1 MKRTIRI
8 VVGTLAGAFAT
19 ALSAAV
25 TYTYSGSGS
34 AGNWTDPHNWTA
46 SDGTSTGYPGT
57 AETDVAVFAKD
68 AGAVVF
74 DFGGQAMA
82 LGELTVNGGSSDVT
96 ADITLKNVT
105 MTVASKVFFDVGTS
119 VRLSDGTTLAAG
131 SSTVTDP
138 DFRGSFVIDSG
149 CAYVTAPKRYTK
161 FGAKS
166 VTRIGGTL
174 SIDTYPVTIAAG
186 AQIILEGGEYL
197 ENARLEAMV
206 SQARD
211 WSAFTGTG
219 VINKSNNQWTLRK
232 NATSQPA
239 LSPGLTYIWGKISGD
254 ADVIMDLACG
264 TIEVA
269 GQTTADALFYANAT
283 AGAKRS
289 GFNFPRGSTAKVVFP
304 NYTPASADEMF
315 ETVLFSPGKDSIGP
329 HIYVGGL
336 SIASAEQLQDLF
348 DIELP
353 YADGKGVSLALKNTT
368 PSGASR
374 LAVPNVPS
382 VAGNQITFSGALSS
396 LGSGTTTVSLEWW
409 LGASAEVTNA
419 VDVASFD
426 PGASDLTFDKLVT
439 FSDWPESVCWRF
451 VSVNGSPEES
461 FRDASD
467 PATVAIQDAVTYA
480 WKGDVTSGKWN
491 DTENWTP
498 SATPCRGYPNAAEA
512 TAAFTGPGDVTVD
525 CSGMTVSLAALSI
538 ADGRGTVR
546 LSGGAMS
553 VAKVAIGTSA
563 AATCALGLE
572 EGASLDFLGG
582 GNCTVWG
589 QLIVGENSAYRQRTW
604 TLVLKGAGE
613 KVIVRS
619 GAELNLD
626 ALGILSFAS
635 TDAKIRLQGGTM
647 RTNKK
652 VGYNS
657 IELRNVIGAGLVEW
671 NQFQFDGSGN
681 VTSDLTIPEGMT
693 FSFTHEE
700 AGSGSV
706 VNLFGDGTIRF
717 RHGES
722 DPVGGAF
729 WNLNRFNI
737 SSASKIRVELPNY
750 AAMTRSEAYSLL
762 FNPDAADG
770 KFYFLLDGRPIPSE
784 PDFRRALSFVSP
796 MENSERGVCFGC
808 RKPVGFCILVK

>member
-1 MKRTIRI
+1 MKRAIRL

-19 ALSAAV
+19 TLSAAI

-34 AGNWTDPHNWTA
+34 AAAWTDPDNWTA
-46 SDGTSTGYPGT
+46 SDGTTTGYPGT
-57 AETDVAVFAKD
+57 AGTDVAVFAKD

-74 DFGGQAMA
+74 DLGGLTMA

-131 SSTVTDP
+131 SSTVKDP

-149 CAYVTAPKRYTK
+149 CAYVTASNRYTL

-166 VTRIGGTL
+166 VTRIGGKL
-174 SIDTYPVTIAAG
+174 SIGPYPVRIAAG
-186 AQIILEGGEYL
+186 AQIILEGGEYH
-197 ENARLEAMV
+197 ENASSEAMV

-211 WSAFTGTG
+211 WSAFTGAG
-219 VINKSNNQWTLRK
+219 VINKSNNEWTLRA
-232 NATSQPA
+232 NATSRPA
-239 LSPGLTYIWGKISGD
+239 LSPDLTYIWSMISGD
-254 ADVIMDLACG
+254 ADVMMDLACG

-269 GQTTADALFYANAT
+269 GQATAAALFYA
-283 AGAKRS
+283 GARRS
-289 GFNFPRGSTAKVVFP
+289 GFNFPKGSTAKVVFP

-315 ETVLFSPGKDSIGP
+315 ATVLFSPGPSSIGP
-329 HIYVGGL
+329 HIYAGG
-336 SIASAEQLQDLF
+336 SAIASAEQLQALF

-353 YADGKGVSLALKNTT
+353 YADGRGVSLALKNTT

-382 VAGNQITFSGALSS
+382 VAGNHITFSGALSS

-419 VDVASFD
+419 VDVASFE
-426 PGASDLTFDKLVT
+426 PGASDLTFGKLVT

-451 VSVNGSPEES
+451 VSVNGSSEES

-480 WKGDVTSGKWN
+480 WKGDVTSGKWS
-491 DTENWTP
+491 DAANWTP

-512 TAAFTGPGDVTVD
+512 AAAFTGPGDVTVD

-538 ADGRGTVR
+538 ADGCGTVR

-553 VAKVAIGTSA
+553 VARVDIGTTA

-582 GNCTVWG
+582 RNCTVWG

-604 TLVLKGAGE
+604 TLELKGAGE

-635 TDAKIRLQGGTM
+635 MDAKIRLQGGTM

-657 IELRNVIGAGLVEW
+657 IELRNVIGTGLVEW

-706 VNLFGDGTIRF
+706 VNLLGDGTIRF

-737 SSASKIRVELPNY
+737 SSASKMRVELPNY

-762 FNPDAADG
+762 FNPDAAGG
-770 KFYFLLDGRPIPSE
+770 KFYFLLDGQPIPTE

>member
-1 MKRTIRI
+1 MKRTIRL

-19 ALSAAV
+19 TLSAAV
-25 TYTYSGSGS
+25 TYTYSGLGS

-57 AETDVAVFAKD
+57 TETDVAVFAKD

-82 LGELTVNGGSSDVT
+82 LGELTVNGGSFDVT

-131 SSTVTDP
+131 SSPGKDP

-149 CAYVTAPKRYTK
+149 CTYDTAPNKYTL
-161 FGAKS
+161 FGEKS
-166 VTRIGGTL
+166 VTRIGGRL
-174 SIDTYPVTIAAG
+174 SIGVMPVTIAAG

-197 ENARLEAMV
+197 ENARLESMV
-206 SQARD
+206 SQARN

-219 VINKSNNQWTLRK
+219 VINKSNNQWNMRK

-239 LSPGLTYIWGKISGD
+239 LSPGLTYIWGMISGD
-254 ADVIMDLACG
+254 ADVMMDLACG

-269 GQTTADALFYANAT
+269 GQTTADALFW

-304 NYTPASADEMF
+304 NYTPKSADEMF
-315 ETVLFSPGKDSIGP
+315 ETVLFSPGPSSIGP
-329 HIYVGGL
+329 HIYVGG
-336 SIASAEQLQDLF
+336 SAIASAEQLQALF

-353 YADGKGVSLALKNTT
+353 YADGQGVSLALKNTT
-368 PSGASR
+368 PSEASR
-374 LAVPNVPS
+374 LAVPNAPS

-419 VDVASFD
+419 VDVATFE

-467 PATVAIQDAVTYA
+467 PATVAIQDAVTYT
-480 WKGDVTSGKWN
+480 WKGNVTSGKWT

-525 CSGMTVSLAALSI
+525 CSGMTVSPGALSI
-538 ADGRGTVR
+538 ADGCGTVR
-546 LSGGAMS
+546 LSGGSIS
-553 VAKVAIGTSA
+553 VTKVAIGTSA
-563 AATCALGLE
+563 AATCAMGLE

-582 GNCTVWG
+582 DNCTVWG

-604 TLVLKGAGE
+604 TLVLEGAGE

-619 GAELNLD
+619 GAELNFD
-626 ALGILSFAS
+626 ENGMLSFAS

-652 VGYNS
+652 VVYNS
-657 IELRNVIGAGLVEW
+657 IELRNVIGTGLVEW

-693 FSFTHEE
+693 FSFAYEE
-700 AGSGSV
+700 SGSGSV
-706 VNLFGDGTIRF
+706 VNLLGDGTIRF
-717 RHGES
+717 RYGES
-722 DPVGGAF
+722 DDVRGAF

-750 AAMTRSEAYSLL
+750 AAMTRSEAYSRL
-762 FNPDAADG
+762 FNPADG
-770 KFYFLLDGRPIPSE
+770 KFYFLLDGQPIPSL
-784 PDFRRALSFVSP
+784 PVFRRALSIVSP

-808 RKPVGFCILVK
+808 REPVGFCILVK